1 MKISGG
7 RDDDLKRSNEE
18 GGPWK
23 LVEPNK
29 EKVRWTSSCPLS
41 ITCCRD
47 AFRPESQCKFA
58 FCAYCTV
65 DLEERFAKEDGGAG
79 TNRTKRARGKAVANS
94 PAVQSTGGEKKSEKN
109 VGGVLPTCGQYPL
122 RDILLVDFK
131 EASVKWMQRNNKEK
145 KGWEYIASHCDNC
158 GKEFY

>member
-1 MKISGG
+1 M
-7 RDDDLKRSNEE
+7 
-18 GGPWK
+18 
-23 LVEPNK
+23 VEPNK
-29 EKVRWTSSCPLS
+29 EKVKWTNSCPLS

-79 TNRTKRARGKAVANS
+79 TKRTKRARGKAVANS

-109 VGGVLPTCGQYPL
+109 VGGVLPTCGQHPL
-122 RDILLVDFK
+122 RDILLVTLRRL
-131 EASVKWMQRNNKEK
+131 V
-145 KGWEYIASHCDNC
+145 
-158 GKEFY
+158 